1 MKISDL
7 AKKTQSSPRSIRHYE
22 DSGLLASERS
32 ENGYRVYNKDHV
44 ELVLKIRW
52 LLDAGLNV
60 KTIKTI
66 LPCVQTDKKIVMC
79 HLVKSTVISEIDRIG
94 QQIIALKK
102 SQKVLE
108 QALKNGVPTEGL

>member
-22 DSGLLASERS
+22 DSGLLNSRRS
-32 ENGYRVYNKDHV
+32 DNGYRVYDKGHV
-44 ELVLKIRW
+44 DLVLKIRW

-79 HLVKSTVISEIDRIG
+79 PLVKATVISEIDRIG
-94 QQIIALKK
+94 EQIVTLKK
-102 SQKVLE
+102 SQKVLAT
-108 QALKNGVPTEGL
+108 ALKNGVPAEA